1 MSQPYDPSQHQQPPL
16 TQPPG
21 TRPTGFPPQ
30 GYRPPDD
37 TNRSLAILAHL
48 SAPIAAV
55 ISAGWLSML
64 GPLAVWW
71 YAKDKDP
78 FARRAAAGAFNFNLA
93 FWVTFVVAWL
103 LIFTLI
109 GAVVGVPLLVIAFVV
124 SAWCHIKGAIRSS
137 RGEPYEYPFQIRV
150 LS

>member
-1 MSQPYDPSQHQQPPL
+1 MTEPYDPSTHQQPPVAG
-16 TQPPG
+16 PPAV
-21 TRPTGFPPQ
+21 PPQ
-30 GYRPPDD
+30 GYRAPDD
-37 TNRSLAILAHL
+37 SDRSLAVIAHL

-55 ISAGWLSML
+55 VSVGWLSML

-71 YAKDKDP
+71 YAKDRDP

-109 GAVVGVPLLVIAFVV
+109 GAVVGLPLLLIAFAV

-137 RGEPYEYPFQIRV
+137 RGEAYEYPFQIRV
-150 LS
+150 LT